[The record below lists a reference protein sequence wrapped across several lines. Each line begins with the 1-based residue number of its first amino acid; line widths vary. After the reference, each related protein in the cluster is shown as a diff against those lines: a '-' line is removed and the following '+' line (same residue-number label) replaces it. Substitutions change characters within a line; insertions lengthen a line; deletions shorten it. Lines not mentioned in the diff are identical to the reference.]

1 MAKFYGAVGY
11 VVDEVTGLDIHTNKP
26 VERMYRGD
34 LESNNRRL
42 EKGEGVNDDVTI
54 SNKISITADPYAM
67 QHMHE
72 LRYVRW
78 MGVNWK
84 VTSIDV
90 QYPRLKLSLGGVYN
104 GETKENP

>member
-11 VVDEVTGLDIHTNKP
+11 VVDTKSGLDIHSNKP

-54 SNKISITADPYAM
+54 SNKIRITADPYAYS
-67 QHMHE
+67 HIHE
-72 LRYVRW
+72 LRYVKW
-78 MGVNWK
+78 MGVAWK
-84 VTSIDV
+84 VTNVDV
-90 QYPRLKLSLGGVYN
+90 QYPRLVLTLGGVYN
-104 GETKENP
+104 GEVESNP